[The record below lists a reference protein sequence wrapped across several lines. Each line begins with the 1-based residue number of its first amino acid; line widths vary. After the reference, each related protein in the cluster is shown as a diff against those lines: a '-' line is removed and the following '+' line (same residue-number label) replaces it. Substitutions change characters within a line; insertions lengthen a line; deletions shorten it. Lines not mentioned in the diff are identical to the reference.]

1 MAAQCPKQKAQTP
14 SVWSRV
20 ACVSKVS
27 FADLSTAAQLSSE
40 VCWETV
46 TQAQEVP
53 PVTLLLGDQSGNWTS
68 LLWGNLLIQEKG
80 FTDTRPIEISAGGRL
95 TSYLY

>member
-1 MAAQCPKQKAQTP
+1 MAAQCPEQKAQTP

-53 PVTLLLGDQSGNWTS
+53 PVTLLLGDQSGELDESS
-68 LLWGNLLIQEKG
+68 LG
-80 FTDTRPIEISAGGRL
+80 EIYSPKKKDSQIPDL
-95 TSYLY
+95 